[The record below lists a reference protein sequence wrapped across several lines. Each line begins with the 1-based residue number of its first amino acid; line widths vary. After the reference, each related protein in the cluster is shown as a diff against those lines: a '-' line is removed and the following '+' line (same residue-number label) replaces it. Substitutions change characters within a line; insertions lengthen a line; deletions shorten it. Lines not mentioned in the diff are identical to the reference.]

1 MTQYSMHTSLLCNS
15 FVDNI
20 QYSICTLVQRG
31 EPLQRGGCAGAP
43 RGDGRRPRTPAP
55 RMVHWYEYPSIY
67 RYIHIY
73 IFFYLSIYLY
83 QSIYFSFY
91 ISTSVHVS
99 MCLSIY
105 LCLFIYINKYFDYK
119 ILSKTCAPK
128 SDRRSANLLLYRID
142 KQSSL

>member
-1 MTQYSMHTSLLCNS
+1 MHTSLLCNS

-67 RYIHIY
+67 RYIHIDL
-73 IFFYLSIYLY
+73 FFYLSIYLY
-83 QSIYFSFY
+83 LSIYFSFY
-91 ISTSVHVS
+91 ISTCSCIYVFINLF
-99 MCLSIY
+99 MCIY
-105 LCLFIYINKYFDYK
+105 LHKSNKYFDYM